1 MCLAVP
7 VKIISIEDKMGL
19 AQIGEVKR
27 KISLILLDEVATGDW
42 VLLHAGFAISKIK
55 EKEAQ
60 EIISLFQEM
69 GGQ

>member
-19 AQIGEVKR
+19 AQVGEVKR
-27 KISLILLDEVATGDW
+27 KISLILLDEVAIGDW
-42 VLLHAGFAISKIK
+42 VLLHAGFAITKIK

-60 EIISLFQEM
+60 ETISLFQEM